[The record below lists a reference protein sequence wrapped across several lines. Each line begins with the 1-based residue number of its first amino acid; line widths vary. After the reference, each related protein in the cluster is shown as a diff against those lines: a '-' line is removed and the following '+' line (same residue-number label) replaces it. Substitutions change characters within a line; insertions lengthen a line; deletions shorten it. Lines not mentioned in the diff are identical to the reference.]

1 MDARGGGAV
10 SFEDDSR
17 DDQEDKLR
25 LCPTCRSQISI
36 FATKCKF
43 CGEAVGR
50 PRDEARQLTVDDL
63 GGHDGSSYIVS
74 GDLADAME
82 AFRQEQIAQSDREH
96 EQQEPKKHATWL
108 GRNKEVDKHPAHEPP
123 PPGADPSG
131 ITEQL
136 MSISAFSQT
145 RRRAHPTP
153 DRVWTRKMAM
163 LGGFVAAVVI
173 LYFGGGYA
181 KAKYDEYL
189 AKKHVV
195 PEVHVDNYAR
205 DYLKAGD
212 LLGALTEARRAQREA
227 DNTENRQIAHE
238 VREAIRDTVDSLVN
252 AQDWEKE
259 VLNHASRLVANAQ
272 RIDPDSK
279 LIQEVRKQVDRE
291 VFHYSLRIEEIHI
304 EPGGKARVF
313 LEVQEPGREREIV
326 VKEKGQQ
333 VSGRFVIKNITRDQ
347 IRFEDT
353 QRKGRSNRPRQLCLS
368 LDGTLTQC

>member
-1 MDARGGGAV
+1 M
-10 SFEDDSR
+10 SFEDDSQ

-43 CGEAVGR
+43 CGEVVGR

-63 GGHDGSSYIVS
+63 GGYEGSSYVIS

-82 AFRQEQIAQSDREH
+82 AFRHEQMAQSEREH
-96 EQQEPKKHATWL
+96 AEAQGKRHGTWL
-108 GRNKEVDKHPAHEPP
+108 GRKKDLDKEPAQEPP
-123 PPGADPSG
+123 APGAQPPG

-145 RRRAHPTP
+145 RRRRPP
-153 DRVWTRKMAM
+153 PQERVWTRKLAL

-189 AKKHVV
+189 AKKHAV
-195 PEVHVDNYAR
+195 PVVHVDNYAG

-212 LLGALTEARRAQREA
+212 LLGALREARRAQGEA
-227 DNTENRQIAHE
+227 DNTENRHIADE
-238 VREAIRDTVDSLVN
+238 VREAIRDQVADLVN
-252 AQDWEKE
+252 AKDWQKE
-259 VLNHASRLVANAQ
+259 LLNQASRLVANAQ

-279 LIQEVRKQVDRE
+279 LLQEVRKEVDRE
-291 VFHYSLRIEEIHI
+291 VFHYSLRIEEIHL

-313 LEVQEPGREREIV
+313 LEVQEPGRQRELV

-333 VSGRFVIKNITRDQ
+333 VSGRFVIKSITRDQ

-353 QRKGRSNRPRQLCLS
+353 QRKGRSDRPRQLCLS
-368 LDGTLTQC
+368 LDGTLTRC

>member
-1 MDARGGGAV
+1 M
-10 SFEDDSR
+10 SFEDDPQ

-43 CGEAVGR
+43 CGEVVGR

-63 GGHDGSSYIVS
+63 GGYEGSSYIMS

-82 AFRQEQIAQSDREH
+82 AFRQEEMARSEREH
-96 EQQEPKKHATWL
+96 AEVEGKKHGTWL
-108 GRNKEVDKHPAHEPP
+108 GRKKGVEKEPAQETPAPGAEPP
-123 PPGADPSG
+123 G

-145 RRRAHPTP
+145 RRRRPP
-153 DRVWTRKMAM
+153 PQERVWTRKLAL

-189 AKKHVV
+189 AKKHAV
-195 PEVHVDNYAR
+195 PVVHVDNYAG

-212 LLGALTEARRAQREA
+212 LLGALREARRAQGEA
-227 DNTENRQIAHE
+227 DNTENRHIADE
-238 VREAIRDTVDSLVN
+238 VREAIRDTVDEFVN
-252 AQDWEKE
+252 AEDWEKE
-259 VLNHASRLVANAQ
+259 LLNQASRLVANAQ

-279 LIQEVRKQVDRE
+279 LLQEVRKEVDRE
-291 VFHYSLRIEEIHI
+291 VFHYSLRIEEIHL
-304 EPGGKARVF
+304 EPGAKTRVF
-313 LEVQEPGREREIV
+313 LEVQEPGRQREIV
-326 VKEKGQQ
+326 VKEKGQR
-333 VSGRFVIKNITRDQ
+333 VSGRFVIKSIMRDQ

-353 QRKGRSNRPRQLCLS
+353 ERKGRSDRPRQFCLS
-368 LDGTLTQC
+368 LDGTLTRC